1 MVQAVSMR
9 TPRPDHVCRPCVPL
23 IIAYGGKST
32 SCKSCIMCLGKH
44 RVHLARR
51 PHSVHM
57 RRGRDADS
65 EAKDV
70 TRDKASTGTGELMCA
85 AAIARGAQGL
95 RQRACIGRGK
105 TLRLFLVR
113 VRLRLGIVEFLSR
126 AIQRSQRARERGG
139 DGKVGVRGRVSG
151 GENKDVQRGTWE
163 GG

>member
-1 MVQAVSMR
+1 MVREVSMR
-9 TPRPDHVCRPCVPL
+9 TLRPDHVCRPCVPL
-23 IIAYGGKST
+23 IIPYGGTST

-44 RVHLARR
+44 RVHLARL

-57 RRGRDADS
+57 RRGRDA
-65 EAKDV
+65 KDV
-70 TRDKASTGTGELMCA
+70 TRDKACTRTGELMRA